1 MIWISSHGEHEHY
14 EPNKSSITLSDE
26 EKIYLEDYKRLK
38 TNSDSRALF
47 FFNICEGG
55 VHAQISEFK
64 NIGFANL
71 ICNNSQD
78 VLSHLWMVDPLI
90 ALLFGIIFSKKLMEN
105 PNYFSSYSD
114 TVAVFIQGKDSVIS
128 ELNFSDVEC
137 AKILEMIESRDDIDW
152 GNILH
157 WGSSVYYI

>member
-1 MIWISSHGEHEHY
+1 
-14 EPNKSSITLSDE
+14 
-26 EKIYLEDYKRLK
+26 
-38 TNSDSRALF
+38 
-47 FFNICEGG
+47 
-55 VHAQISEFK
+55 
-64 NIGFANL
+64 
-71 ICNNSQD
+71 
-78 VLSHLWMVDPLI
+78 MVDPLI